1 MHKDPEMAELYKRYE
16 KKAMVK
22 NRKKVD
28 ILYINIQS
36 LKDLIY
42 KDKNGAKTS

>member
-16 KKAMVK
+16 KKAMVDK
-22 NRKKVD
+22 QEKID
-28 ILYINIQS
+28 IYINIQW
-36 LKDLIY
+36 LNDVIY